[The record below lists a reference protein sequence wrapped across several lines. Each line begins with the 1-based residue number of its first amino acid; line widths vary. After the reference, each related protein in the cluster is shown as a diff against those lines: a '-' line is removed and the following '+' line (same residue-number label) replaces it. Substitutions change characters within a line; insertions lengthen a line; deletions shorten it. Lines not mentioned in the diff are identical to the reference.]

1 MPDEPV
7 GVDDLEEVE
16 GEAEVPA
23 RRRPVE
29 FGTPLRRTVGGEDD
43 DHAEAETPRQW
54 GVGEGVVTIVVFL
67 IGICGFRSLF
77 SHSIWQF
84 FILVFAAALV
94 IGAFAIIS
102 GYRATRKEPEAK
114 TETNKQSED

>member
-16 GEAEVPA
+16 DEAEVPA
-23 RRRPVE
+23 RRRPGE

-43 DHAEAETPRQW
+43 HAEAVTPRQW

-77 SHSIWQF
+77 SHSVWQF

-102 GYRATRKEPEAK
+102 GYRATRKEPEVEK
-114 TETNKQSED
+114 PNNNPEG